1 MDPRSAVRDES
12 GGLPRTGGWADTEPA
27 MSQENVERLRQSYEA
42 WNQRDF
48 DSALALYD
56 HDVVWTF
63 TAEARG
69 AAFQSDYRGRDG
81 VREFWDT
88 FIEPWE
94 DVNIE
99 VEEIRDAGD
108 SVLALV
114 VFHAR
119 ARDGLEI
126 DQPFVH
132 VVTFRGS
139 RGIRFEAFARR
150 ELQQALEAAGLSE

>member
-1 MDPRSAVRDES
+1 
-12 GGLPRTGGWADTEPA
+12 
-27 MSQENVERLRQSYEA
+27 MSRENVELLRQSYEA
-42 WNQRDF
+42 WNRRDF
-48 DSALALYD
+48 DSALAIYEP
-56 HDVVWTF
+56 DVVWTF

-69 AAFQSDYRGRDG
+69 AAFKSVYRGPDG

-88 FIEPWE
+88 FVEPWE

-99 VEEIRDAGD
+99 IEEIRDAGD

-132 VVTFRGS
+132 VITFRGS
-139 RGIRFEAFARR
+139 RGIRFEAFAKR
-150 ELQQALEAAGLSE
+150 ELEQALEAAGLSE

>member
-1 MDPRSAVRDES
+1 M
-12 GGLPRTGGWADTEPA
+12 
-27 MSQENVERLRQSYEA
+27 
-42 WNQRDF
+42 
-48 DSALALYD
+48 
-56 HDVVWTF
+56 
-63 TAEARG
+63 
-69 AAFQSDYRGRDG
+69 
-81 VREFWDT
+81 REFWDT

-99 VEEIRDAGD
+99 IEEIRDAGD

-132 VVTFRGS
+132 VITFRGS
-139 RGIRFEAFARR
+139 RGIRFEAFRSVSCSRR
-150 ELQQALEAAGLSE
+150 SKPPACRISSLGPAAGSPSQPRCAKTPKTPCSAAQPPQEISRDPAVC

>member
-1 MDPRSAVRDES
+1 
-12 GGLPRTGGWADTEPA
+12 
-27 MSQENVERLRQSYEA
+27 MSQENVELLRRAYEA
-42 WNQRDF
+42 WNRRDF
-48 DSALALYD
+48 DSALANSD
-56 HDVVWTF
+56 PDVEWTF

-69 AAFQSDYRGRDG
+69 AAFRSVYRGPQG

-94 DVNIE
+94 EVNVE

-139 RGIRFEAFARR
+139 QVIRFEAFAER
-150 ELQQALEAAGLSE
+150 ELQQALEAAGLPD